1 MEINGVKFI
10 KFVNASFFDGSTVLS
25 PQGESTYG
33 VLESKMDQA
42 KIQDKLFAFF
52 NVKTK
57 GSEVES
63 DKLGKM
69 FFSKTATVPRYKIR
83 EVKDKYNLSVVRDST
98 KADTIVI
105 SKNEV
110 LGNTSY
116 SWGQYIYKRED
127 VTKVLE
133 SCLSPTISGNTLK
146 LMRPYRYSSSVVN
159 TVDNK
164 EEVQRS
170 VDAIK
175 GLPADIEYIA
185 FSYGYKDKFDSV
197 ADALGYTDAKINS
210 NIHVVDQAVVDNL
223 RNYADK
229 TIITDSAL
237 QSILG
242 SSDMEHENYVFID
255 QLLSSSDPGNIEL
268 GLTLMAN
275 CNFEGSQHY
284 LLILLGD
291 HFNNHRYNKYCH
303 SVAFKSLLDFMNF
316 NKYTNVNL
324 DNILDKADSMGKLT
338 DEIKDLVFKRA
349 MDEFGRSFSRYK
361 WITVKGIE
369 IVKPQNDTNQG
380 GN

>member
-10 KFVNASFFDGSTVLS
+10 KFVNASFFDGSTVFS

-42 KIQDKLFAFF
+42 KIQEKLFAFF

-57 GSEVES
+57 GSDVES

-69 FFSKTATVPRYKIR
+69 FFSKSATVPRYKIR

-110 LGNTSY
+110 LGNMGY
-116 SWGQYIYKRED
+116 SWGQYVYKRQD
-127 VTKVLE
+127 VEQVLE
-133 SCLSPTISGNTLK
+133 ACLSKTVTGNSLK
-146 LMRPYRYSSSVVN
+146 LLRPYRYSSSIVN
-159 TVDNK
+159 AVDDK
-164 EEVQRS
+164 EQVQK
-170 VDAIK
+170 AIENIRW
-175 GLPADIEYIA
+175 LPTDVEYIA
-185 FSYGYKDKFDSV
+185 FSYGMKDRFQSI
-197 ADALGYTDAKINS
+197 AETLGYTSIEVTS
-210 NIHVVDQAVVDNL
+210 NIHTVDLAVVDNL
-223 RNYADK
+223 RNYCDK
-229 TIITDSAL
+229 SIITDSAL
-237 QSILG
+237 QSLLG

-316 NKYTNVNL
+316 SKYTNVNL

>member
-1 MEINGVKFI
+1 
-10 KFVNASFFDGSTVLS
+10 
-25 PQGESTYG
+25 
-33 VLESKMDQA
+33 
-42 KIQDKLFAFF
+42 
-52 NVKTK
+52 
-57 GSEVES
+57 
-63 DKLGKM
+63 
-69 FFSKTATVPRYKIR
+69 
-83 EVKDKYNLSVVRDST
+83 
-98 KADTIVI
+98 
-105 SKNEV
+105 
-110 LGNTSY
+110 
-116 SWGQYIYKRED
+116 
-127 VTKVLE
+127 
-133 SCLSPTISGNTLK
+133 
-146 LMRPYRYSSSVVN
+146 MRPYRYSSSVVN
-159 TVDNK
+159 AIDNK
-164 EEVQRS
+164 EEVQKA

-175 GLPADIEYIA
+175 ALPADLEYIS

-223 RNYADK
+223 RNYSDK
-229 TIITDSAL
+229 SIITDSAL
-237 QSILG
+237 QSLLG

-369 IVKPQNDTNQG
+369 IVKPENDTNQG
-380 GN
+380 RD

>member
-1 MEINGVKFI
+1 MEINGINFI
-10 KFVNASFFDGSTVLS
+10 KFVNASFFDGSTVFS

-33 VLESKMDQA
+33 VLQTKMDQTH
-42 KIQDKLFAFF
+42 IQDKLFSFF
-52 NVKTK
+52 KVKTK
-57 GSEVES
+57 GSEVDT

-69 FFSKTATVPRYKIR
+69 FFSKSATVPRYKIR

-105 SKNEV
+105 SKNEIAA
-110 LGNTSY
+110 NISY

-133 SCLSPTISGNTLK
+133 SCLSPTLTSNTLK
-146 LMRPYRYSSSVVN
+146 LMRSYRYSSSIVN
-159 TVDNK
+159 AIDNK
-164 EEVQRS
+164 EEVQKA

-185 FSYGYKDKFDSV
+185 YSYGYKDKFDAI
-197 ADALGYTDAKINS
+197 ADALGYTDTRINS
-210 NIHVVDQAVVDNL
+210 NIHVVDEAVIDNL

-229 TIITDSAL
+229 NLITDAAL

-255 QLLSSSDPGNIEL
+255 QLLNSSDPGNIEL

-291 HFNNHRYNKYCH
+291 HFSKHRYNKYCH
-303 SVAFKSLLDFMNF
+303 SVAFKSLIDFMNF
-316 NKYTNVNL
+316 NKYSNVTL

-338 DEIKDLVFKRA
+338 DDIKTLVFERA
-349 MDEFGRSFSRYK
+349 MEEFHHSFKRYK
-361 WITVKGIE
+361 WIKVKGIE
-369 IVKPQNDTNQG
+369 IVKPENDTNQG
-380 GN
+380 GD

>member
-10 KFVNASFFDGSTVLS
+10 KFVNASFFDGSTVFS

-57 GSEVES
+57 GADVES

-110 LGNTSY
+110 TANTSY

-127 VTKVLE
+127 VAKILE
-133 SCLSPTISGNTLK
+133 HCLLPTTTGNNLK

-159 TVDNK
+159 AIDNK
-164 EEVQRS
+164 EEVQKA
-170 VDAIK
+170 VDAINS
-175 GLPADIEYIA
+175 LPTDVEYVA
-185 FSYGYKDKFDSV
+185 FNYGHKDKFDSI
-197 ADALGYTDAKINS
+197 ADALGYTDVKINS
-210 NIHVVDQAVVDNL
+210 NIHIVDQAVVDNL

-255 QLLSSSDPGNIEL
+255 QLLKSHDPGNIEL

-291 HFNNHRYNKYCH
+291 HYSKHRYNKYCH
-303 SVAFKSLLDFMNF
+303 SVAFKSLIDFMNF
-316 NKYTNVNL
+316 NKYSNVTL

-338 DEIKDLVFKRA
+338 DDIRTLVFERA
-349 MDEFGRSFSRYK
+349 MEEFQHTFHRHK
-361 WITVKGIE
+361 WIKIKGIE

>member
-1 MEINGVKFI
+1 MEINGVNFI
-10 KFVNASFFDGSTVLS
+10 KFVNASFFDGSTVFS

-33 VLESKMDQA
+33 VLESKMDQV

-57 GSEVES
+57 GADVES

-133 SCLSPTISGNTLK
+133 SCLSPSISGNTLK

-164 EEVQRS
+164 EEVQRAI
-170 VDAIK
+170 DAINS
-175 GLPADIEYIA
+175 LPADIEYIA

-197 ADALGYTDAKINS
+197 ADALGYTDSKINS

-229 TIITDSAL
+229 TIITDAAL

-255 QLLSSSDPGNIEL
+255 QLLKSHDPGNIEL

-291 HFNNHRYNKYCH
+291 HFSKHRYNKYFH
-303 SVAFKSLLDFMNF
+303 SVAFKSLLDFMSF
-316 NKYTNVNL
+316 DKYRSVSL
-324 DNILDKADSMGKLT
+324 DDILNKADSMGKLT
-338 DEIKDLVFKRA
+338 DDIKTLVFERA
-349 MDEFGRSFSRYK
+349 MEEFHHSFKRYK
-361 WITVKGIE
+361 WIKVKGIE

-380 GN
+380 GD

>member
-10 KFVNASFFDGSTVLS
+10 KFVNANFFDSSTIFS
-25 PQGESTYG
+25 PHRESTYG

-42 KIQDKLFAFF
+42 KIQEKLFTFF

-57 GSEVES
+57 GSEVDT

-69 FFSKTATVPRYKIR
+69 FFTKTATVPRYKIR

-127 VTKVLE
+127 VAKVLE
-133 SCLSPTISGNTLK
+133 SCLPSTVTGNTLK
-146 LMRPYRYSSSVVN
+146 LMRPYRYSSSIVN
-159 TVDNK
+159 AVDNK
-164 EEVQRS
+164 EEVQK
-170 VDAIK
+170 AIDTIK
-175 GLPADIEYIA
+175 ALPSDVEYIA
-185 FSYGYKDKFDSV
+185 FSYGCKDKFDSL

-210 NIHVVDQAVVDNL
+210 NIHVVDQTVVDNL

-255 QLLSSSDPGNIEL
+255 QLLKSSDPGNIEL

-291 HFNNHRYNKYCH
+291 HFSKHRYNKYCH
-303 SVAFKSLLDFMNF
+303 SVAFKSLLDFMSF
-316 NKYTNVNL
+316 DKYRTVTL
-324 DNILDKADSMGKLT
+324 DDILDKADSMSKLT
-338 DEIKDLVFKRA
+338 DDIRTLVFERA
-349 MDEFGRSFSRYK
+349 MSEFQHSFNRHK
-361 WITVKGIE
+361 WIKVKGIE
-369 IVKPQNDTNQG
+369 IVKPQNDTDKG

>member
-1 MEINGVKFI
+1 MEINGVRFI
-10 KFVNASFFDGSTVLS
+10 KFVNAIFFDGSTVFS

-33 VLESKMDQA
+33 VLESKMDQV

-57 GSEVES
+57 GADVES

-164 EEVQRS
+164 EEVQKA

-175 GLPADIEYIA
+175 ALPADIEYIS

-316 NKYTNVNL
+316 SKYTNVNL

-369 IVKPQNDTNQG
+369 IVKPENDTNQG

>member
-10 KFVNASFFDGSTVLS
+10 KFVNASFFDGSTVFS

-33 VLESKMDQA
+33 VLESKMDQV

-57 GSEVES
+57 GTDVES

-133 SCLSPTISGNTLK
+133 HCLSETVSGNIIK
-146 LMRPYRYSSSVVN
+146 LMRPYRYISSVVN
-159 TVDNK
+159 AVDNK
-164 EEVQRS
+164 EEVQKA
-170 VDAIK
+170 VDSIK
-175 GLPADIEYIA
+175 GLPADIEYIS
-185 FSYGYKDKFDSV
+185 FSYGYKDKFDSI

-223 RNYADK
+223 RNYSDK
-229 TIITDSAL
+229 SIITDSAL
-237 QSILG
+237 QSLLG

-369 IVKPQNDTNQG
+369 IVKPENDTNQG
-380 GN
+380 RD